1 MNTKSDQNRSELLS
15 NIYRDKPEMVAL
27 FPQWALTEADIAVY
41 RRMNDLAI
49 VEIAGRDSVAAAVQ
63 AAAQNGYG
71 NLLPVCAYTGTEY
84 GAWRNVEEAVNRL
97 ALRLPEIRIH
107 PLLVVGSPGFWRA
120 LNGRFVPDLMDSFG
134 HYTPCTGCHLY
145 LHAIRIPL
153 ARMLGNIPIIA
164 GERKSHNGSI
174 KINQIPEAIEF
185 YSKFTASFG
194 VRLDLP
200 LANITDD
207 QTIAEILKM
216 PWERGRDQ
224 LGCVLSGNYKRST
237 GEIDIQTTAIKRFYD
252 RFAGPASE
260 LIVREYLENRLP
272 DHEGIAGQIIDRCRM
287 HNQSE
292 SR

>member
-1 MNTKSDQNRSELLS
+1 MNTQSDQNRAALLS
-15 NIYRDKPEMVAL
+15 NIFRDKPEMVTR
-27 FPQWALTEADIAVY
+27 FPQWMLSEADIAAY

-63 AAAQNGYG
+63 ATAQNGYG

-84 GAWRNVEEAVNRL
+84 GSWRNVEEAVNRL
-97 ALRLPEIRIH
+97 ALRLPKIRIH

-153 ARMLGNIPIIA
+153 ARMLGNVPIIA
-164 GERKSHNGSI
+164 GERKSHSGSI
-174 KINQIPEAIEF
+174 KINQISEAIEF
-185 YSKFTASFG
+185 YIKFIALFG

-200 LANITDD
+200 LADITDD

-216 PWERGRDQ
+216 TWERGKEQ
-224 LGCVLSGNYKRST
+224 LGCVLSGNYKRSA
-237 GEIDIQTTAIKRFYD
+237 GEIDVQANAVKRFYD
-252 RFAGPASE
+252 RFAGPVSE
-260 LIVREYLENRLP
+260 LIVREYLENRIP
-272 DHEGIAGQIIDRCRM
+272 DHEKIAGQVIGRCRM
-287 HNQSE
+287 DNQPE